1 MGRTTSLWSVPSF
14 RGLWVANA
22 AVNAARGV
30 GVFTIS
36 VAMINVLGA
45 SPFEAGLAAPLGSAG
60 PLLFGLFAGV
70 LVDRWGQRRTM
81 LGATWV
87 RMLAYGW
94 AVAAFAL
101 GWLAAWQMLVVILV
115 ISVADVFSMAAH
127 TSVLPKVVGRDRV
140 PDAVSSLMATDQ
152 VLALTAPALGGQ
164 LVRLLPA
171 PIVLAVSAIGQGI
184 AGFGLRKLPPDAVPV
199 EGKPRIPMGEAI
211 RDGLRFMTQHK
222 LLLALM
228 LTTATNNAAAGV
240 YTAAQSWFVL
250 KDLRMSPELFGLV
263 WSISAIGGIG
273 GALVAPKISKRIG
286 PLRAVFF
293 ASLWMPVN
301 FALIPLTALVPHLA
315 FIMITTTFTIFGF
328 VVSVFTV
335 NSTSTVTALTP
346 DDYLARVA
354 ATRRTITQGSLAIG
368 GLVGATLLAAFGAAA
383 TLWVAVG
390 VSALQSAH
398 LLRMGVP
405 RRGHPRPDELP
416 ETGATKA

>member
-1 MGRTTSLWSVPSF
+1 M
-14 RGLWVANA
+14 
-22 AVNAARGV
+22 
-30 GVFTIS
+30 FTIS

-140 PDAVSSLMATDQ
+140 SDAVSSLMATDQ

-211 RDGLRFMTQHK
+211 RDGLRFMTQHQ

-250 KDLRMSPELFGLV
+250 KDLRMPPELFGLV

-273 GALVAPKISKRIG
+273 SAEDLETDRP
-286 PLRAVFF
+286 
-293 ASLWMPVN
+293 AS
-301 FALIPLTALVPHLA
+301 
-315 FIMITTTFTIFGF
+315 G
-328 VVSVFTV
+328 
-335 NSTSTVTALTP
+335 
-346 DDYLARVA
+346 R
-354 ATRRTITQGSLAIG
+354 
-368 GLVGATLLAAFGAAA
+368 
-383 TLWVAVG
+383 
-390 VSALQSAH
+390 
-398 LLRMGVP
+398 LLRFAMDACELRTHPAHRSGP
-405 RRGHPRPDELP
+405 TPCIHHDHYDFHHLWLRRQRLHRQLHLHRHR
-416 ETGATKA
+416 THT